1 MSCTCQKCNF
11 ATIGQQPLSGS
22 DLNGVDSKKITVTWI
37 GKAVSKNNRIGVR
50 AIKAGSKWRGM
61 VYEKAE
67 YKNFKKEISRLF
79 PPGNTFNGY
88 VDIEIFV
95 SLWKMRDTGNCLE
108 PVMDGIEASGII
120 KNDRN
125 IRHVKINREYHKR
138 DEYDSIK
145 IVLTEVKEDGKKEL
159 L

>member
-1 MSCTCQKCNF
+1 
-11 ATIGQQPLSGS
+11 
-22 DLNGVDSKKITVTWI
+22 
-37 GKAVSKNNRIGVR
+37 
-50 AIKAGSKWRGM
+50 
-61 VYEKAE
+61 
-67 YKNFKKEISRLF
+67 
-79 PPGNTFNGY
+79 
-88 VDIEIFV
+88 
-95 SLWKMRDTGNCLE
+95 
-108 PVMDGIEASGII
+108 MDGIEASGII